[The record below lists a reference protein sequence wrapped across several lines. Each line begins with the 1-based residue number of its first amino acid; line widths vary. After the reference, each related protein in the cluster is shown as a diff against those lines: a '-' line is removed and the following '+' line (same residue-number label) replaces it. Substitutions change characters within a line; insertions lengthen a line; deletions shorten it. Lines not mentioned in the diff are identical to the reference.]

1 MNKNIA
7 KIIRINIM
15 CTIKMQDDKIVDG
28 KNNFN
33 NNFKFVDK

>member
-1 MNKNIA
+1 MT
-7 KIIRINIM
+7 KIIRINII
-15 CTIKMQDDKIVDG
+15 CAIKMQGSKVVDR